1 MTAYDPN
8 KAAAYNKLRSQ
19 GLTEDQAAN
28 QAGISAAE
36 SGNYSLGSNGQM
48 GPIVAGTGTVT
59 QAPTAAQ
66 QAESARFQ
74 AGLQSDANFERVD
87 FAQTSRSEPGQTRPI
102 TYTTTSTATVSGGG
116 TTSITAGAR
125 IATPASEAAGTAYAA
140 KNAEYNDFIKN
151 NPSDFTRRR
160 QGLPPMTP
168 EEKAS
173 YDQKL
178 NTLNTEKQQLKNQQL
193 DAEAGGAPTVTF
205 TPNTTTTQTTTTT
218 STSVSPGAQNNL
230 NTQTDTAVFNQT
242 ESQINS
248 SVPTPSTAQ
257 AFPVADPPVITARS
271 TAGPPVIR
279 PSPADQAQLAVVVR
293 ESDFPPPRPG
303 EYQPAKA
310 QDFTGVATGETAEE
324 AEAAARFQIN
334 RDARAQ
340 FGDGQLAVGSSEV
353 NIRILGGTGNN
364 ITGYRATVRERVSP
378 AATPPEVA
386 TTTTEPPAPQ
396 PVVTNP
402 PPVDPI
408 GTEEVFPTNL
418 VFTPDGVDL
427 DNAQEGAT
435 TGPPTTAPEPVV
447 PNLFENP
454 PPDGV
459 DTEMVLPPQLQ
470 PVPVPTEGDEAIAAA
485 DRAQAE
491 QQTAADVIG
500 AVPAPAPV
508 PPAAVATTT
517 AAVANAA
524 PQLNPAVAAAAAGS
538 ATAAGTAN
546 AQQQSTLQSR
556 KNQPAAADWR
566 VRLQLAAGANYLYA
580 DPVAANRGILAP
592 LAATDGVI
600 FPYTPSIDTN
610 YKARYSSYDLVHSN
624 YRGYFYQSSSVDEI
638 SVKGTFT
645 AQDTKEAE
653 YLLAVIHFF
662 RSVTKM
668 FYGQDPQAGTPP
680 PLVFLSGLGQYQ
692 FNNHPC
698 LVSNFSYSLP
708 TDVDYIRANGFNQMG
723 LNLENRR
730 TKSSGPAAGGG
741 VPSLGGIALRLLNNA
756 LNKGAVKQPPVP
768 GVVAQ
773 TVTNQNSVN
782 STYVPT
788 KMDISIT
795 LLPIQTRNQVSQQF
809 SLQGFAQGRL
819 LQGGFW

>member
-271 TAGPPVIR
+271 TDGPPVIR
-279 PSPADQAQLAVVVR
+279 PSPADQAQLAQIVR
-293 ESDFPPPRPG
+293 PSDFLPVG
-303 EYQPAKA
+303 QDEFNPAKA
-310 QDFTGVATGETAEE
+310 QTFTGAATGETAEE

-334 RDARAQ
+334 RDATSQ
-340 FGDGQLAVGSSEV
+340 FGAGQFVVGSSEV
-353 NIRILGGTGNN
+353 NIRVLGGTGNN
-364 ITGYRATVRERVSP
+364 ITGYRATVTERVSP
-378 AATPPEVA
+378 ATTPPAVTPGPGDPGFTAEQPPTPPP
-386 TTTTEPPAPQ
+386 TTTPEPVAPTAT
-396 PVVTNP
+396 V
-402 PPVDPI
+402 I
-408 GTEEVFPTNL
+408 GT
-418 VFTPDGVDL
+418 DL

-435 TGPPTTAPEPVV
+435 AGPPTTAPEPVV

-459 DTEMVLPPQLQ
+459 DTEMVLPPQRQ

-546 AQQQSTLQSR
+546 AQRQSTLQSR

-610 YKARYSSYDLVHSN
+610 YKAKYSSYDLVHSN

-768 GVVAQ
+768 GVVTQ